1 MKKTVSVFLFVLVL
15 LSVNLSA
22 CGSGKS
28 PLPTPSKPDIET
40 EEVAVYAALIQSM
53 YTADML
59 VIMDTT
65 ATDPGGVENTGQF
78 IQMVLKNMK
87 GISTETTDSFSARN
101 EAAHSL
107 RADMELAIPYT
118 LLSEAEMREMFN
130 VNQNGWQEF
139 YNRYP
144 SAPGIITLSRAG
156 FNTAADQ
163 ALVYIGNQGH
173 WLAGAGYYVLLKKV
187 DGAWIVDQKVMSWIS

>member
-1 MKKTVSVFLFVLVL
+1 MKRTSFRLFLASAL
-15 LSVNLSA
+15 LSLGLAA
-22 CGSGKS
+22 CGGEKS
-28 PLPTPSKPDIET
+28 PLPTPAKPDIET

-53 YTADML
+53 YTADTL

-87 GISTETTDSFSARN
+87 GVSSETTDSFGTRN

-107 RADMELAIPYT
+107 RADMELGIPYT

-130 VNQNGWQEF
+130 INQNGWDEF
-139 YNRYP
+139 YKLYP
-144 SAPGIITLSRAG
+144 SAPGIITLSRVG
-156 FNTAADQ
+156 FNAAADQ

-187 DGAWIVDQKVMSWIS
+187 DGAWVVDQKAMSWIS